1 MTIIALLIA
10 FVGFVL
16 LVVLT
21 YLVGWVLG
29 TVLGWLIL
37 PVETSARHRLAEW
50 RAAK

>member
-16 LVVLT
+16 LVVVT
-21 YLVGWVLG
+21 YLVAWVFG

-37 PVETSARHRLAEW
+37 PLETSARRFIAER